1 MKGVL
6 NTENQN
12 TLVFLV
18 ASMLCM
24 CFGWGVRG
32 SSIGGEKGAML
43 PGALLG
49 IICVWYTGSQLLM
62 ENVFIFAAACALGYF
77 YGGMETYGS
86 TMGLV
91 LQHNS
96 PRYNPSLGYLALAF
110 KGSIWGTLGAGF
122 LGVSFSAMS
131 GVIYK
136 WYDFVIFFAL
146 VPTLQHFGYQLFNTP
161 FDPQNGKMP
170 KICFSEKRREEWGR
184 NLAVI
189 TALLILTVI
198 RKDYFG
204 IIMMAGGAL
213 AGSVGWVVGI
223 AFYDKQLHQLKN
235 GKRMFGKFSEY
246 RIIDGWKIMEFT
258 QGCFNGLII
267 GGAFIL
273 GWPIAAKNLEQ
284 AETAGQ
290 LWHILPQQLDTA
302 LSWLFCALI
311 ILSPL
316 LFIIPYNKEKH
327 IDANFLEAI
336 ERPLYMV
343 LPLCLIMLGSVTM
356 AEIICCFTMYFVIA
370 QHDATERFNKYKH
383 IRLIRVSLLLIGI
396 AVISVQAVRG
406 FTLFETW
413 IFYCTGYHIFDAAV
427 LFHPDKIKEKLKNT
441 SSFKELIVSLGAA
454 ATVQPFFYL
463 LAIIMLIFGY
473 TNFRV

>member
-6 NTENQN
+6 NTETQN
-12 TLVFLV
+12 TLVFLA

-49 IICVWYTGSQLLM
+49 IVCVWYTGSQLLM
-62 ENVFIFAAACALGYF
+62 ENVYIFAAACALGYF

-91 LQHNS
+91 LQHDS

-131 GVIYK
+131 GIIYK
-136 WYDFVIFFAL
+136 WYDFVILFAL
-146 VPTLQHFGYQLFNTP
+146 VPMLQHFGYQFFNTP
-161 FDPQNGKMP
+161 FDPENDKMP

-184 NLAVI
+184 NIAVI
-189 TALLILTVI
+189 AALLILTVI

-213 AGSVGWVVGI
+213 AGSFGWVVGI
-223 AFYDKQLHQLKN
+223 AFYDKQLHPLKN

-273 GWPIAAKNLEQ
+273 GWPIAAKNLEH

-290 LWHILPQQLDTA
+290 LWHCLPQPLDTT
-302 LSWLFCALI
+302 LSLLFSSLI

-327 IDANFLEAI
+327 IDTNFLEAI
-336 ERPLYMV
+336 ERPFYMV
-343 LPLCLIMLGSVTM
+343 LPLCLIMLGSATM

-383 IRLIRVSLLLIGI
+383 IRLIRTFLLLIGI
-396 AVISVQAVRG
+396 AVVAVQAVRG
-406 FTLFETW
+406 FTLWETW
-413 IFYCTGYHIFDAAV
+413 IFYCIGYHIFDAAV
-427 LFHPDKIKEKLKNT
+427 LFYPDKIREKIKNT
-441 SSFKELIVSLGAA
+441 SNFKEFVVSFGGTV
-454 ATVQPFFYL
+454 TVQPFFYL
-463 LAIIMLIFGY
+463 LAIIMLFFGY
-473 TNFRV
+473 INFKS